1 MKIVVDT
8 SVWSLA
14 LRRKNFVPS
23 PHTLLLID
31 IIKDG
36 RACLLG
42 VVRQELLSGIK
53 HQEHFDRLRDRLR
66 AFQNPELD
74 TQDYETAA
82 AYSNSCAIKGV
93 QGSLIDFLIC
103 AFAARRDF
111 QIFTTD
117 PDFKHFSPYIPI
129 SLLEP

>member
-1 MKIVVDT
+1 MKVVVDT

-14 LRRKNFVPS
+14 LRRKNFAPS
-23 PHTLLLID
+23 PHTLLLAD

-36 RACLLG
+36 RASLLG

-53 HQEHFDRLRDRLR
+53 HQEQYDRLRDRLR
-66 AFQNPELD
+66 AFPNPELD
-74 TQDYETAA
+74 ALDYETAA
-82 AYSNSCAIKGV
+82 AYSNSCAIKGI

-103 AFAARRDF
+103 AFAARRHF
-111 QIFTTD
+111 QILTTD
-117 PDFKHFSPYIPI
+117 PDFQHFSHHIPI